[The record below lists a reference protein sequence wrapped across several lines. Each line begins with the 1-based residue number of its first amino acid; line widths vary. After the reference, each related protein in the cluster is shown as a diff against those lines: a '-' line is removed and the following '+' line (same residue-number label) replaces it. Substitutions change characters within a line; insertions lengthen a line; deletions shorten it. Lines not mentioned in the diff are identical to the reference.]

1 MFRRDL
7 RGAPGVD
14 PNSVFASVADDADG
28 RDGVAGVVTAR
39 LGSVC
44 LVLDF
49 ALDVNF
55 VDLTEAGRV
64 LPWLFLGSV
73 NFETESFRL
82 RGVSFA
88 SIRMTTFVGE
98 LFGLSFFVSF
108 SLWME
113 EC

>member
-14 PNSVFASVADDADG
+14 PNSVLASVADDADG

-64 LPWLFLGSV
+64 LSWLALDLV

-82 RGVSFA
+82 RGVSLP

-98 LFGLSFFVSF
+98 LFGLSLFVSF